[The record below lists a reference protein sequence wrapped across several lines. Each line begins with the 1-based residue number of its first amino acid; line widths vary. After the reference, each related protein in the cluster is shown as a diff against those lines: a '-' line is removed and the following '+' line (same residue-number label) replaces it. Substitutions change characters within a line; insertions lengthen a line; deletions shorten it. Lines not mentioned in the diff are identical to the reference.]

1 MSLKRLL
8 AENDLLVTMSC
19 YDALSA
25 RIVEQAG
32 FPLCS
37 VSGLAIEAS
46 DLGAPDLGLITS
58 AEMVRRAGDVVQA
71 TSIPVI
77 CDADTGFGGA
87 MNVTR
92 TVRML
97 EAAGVAA
104 AHIEDQSFPKR
115 CGILA
120 GKSVIG
126 AEQAARKIR
135 AAADARR
142 SADFQIIAR
151 CDAKGLGVD
160 EVIRR
165 LNTYIENGADIGM
178 LGECYG
184 VDEYARICREV
195 KAPILA
201 CPVDKLNVR
210 HQPYMKHDDW
220 RRAGVRIVVYW
231 HALLFASI
239 RALQQ
244 VAKRVHDDE
253 TNENI
258 EDRIASYDDYADVV
272 RLKEWLEIDRQY
284 GGAETIV
291 PMPGGMK
298 Y

>member
-8 AENDLLVTMSC
+8 SENDLLVTMSS

-32 FPLCS
+32 FPFCS
-37 VSGLAIEAS
+37 VSGLSIEAS
-46 DLGAPDLGLITS
+46 GLGAPDLGLVTS
-58 AEMVRRAGDVVQA
+58 VEMARRAGDIVQA
-71 TSIPVI
+71 INIPVM

-87 MNVTR
+87 TNVTR
-92 TVRML
+92 TIRML
-97 EAAGVAA
+97 EATGVAA

-126 AEQAARKIR
+126 LEQAARKIR

-142 SADFQIIAR
+142 SPDFQIIAR

-160 EVIRR
+160 EVIKR
-165 LNTYIENGADIGM
+165 LNTYVENGADIGM

-184 VDEYARICREV
+184 VDEYSRISREV

-201 CPVDKLNVR
+201 CAVDKMNVHR
-210 HQPYMKHDDW
+210 QPYMKHDDW
-220 RRAGVRIVVYW
+220 RRTGVRIVVYW

-244 VAKRVHDDE
+244 VAQRVHDDE
-253 TNENI
+253 TNENV
-258 EDRIASYDDYADVV
+258 EDQIASYDEYADVV
-272 RLKEWLEIDRQY
+272 RLKEWLDIDRQY